1 MVIGISAILSKAI
14 EHSHSIALGALL
26 LLGYGCA
33 ESEQSASKIYAI
45 PKEALVM
52 HGELQRLS
60 SNTIMTIS
68 GDGKAAGGAYCDP
81 GSDAACS
88 QSKLR
93 ELALQNCR
101 ANGGH
106 NCVVFAVGDQI
117 IVKYVVIGLCTLQDG
132 SRTVTSEAGC
142 HDSNGTFTSLP
153 VAAPPI
159 PTQPETIETAEKNP
173 ADLALENTLIDWVK
187 DHQPEFRRMLDSHLR
202 QRGIM
207 PSDSTGELGVNS
219 VGTIAASHHR
229 DQEYEITVHYVLTR
243 GGLPE
248 TMQTYQ
254 HPQVHYDQQ
263 QSFTVRFDGTRIQ
276 FL

>member
-1 MVIGISAILSKAI
+1 MEIGISAILPKAI
-14 EHSHSIALGALL
+14 ERSHSMALAALL

-33 ESEQSASKIYAI
+33 ESERSADKIYAV
-45 PKEALVM
+45 PQEALVM
-52 HGELQRLS
+52 HRDLQRLS
-60 SNTIMTIS
+60 SQTIMTIS
-68 GDGKAAGGAYCDP
+68 SDSKAAGGAYCDP

-88 QSKLR
+88 PGKLR
-93 ELALQNCR
+93 ELAMQNCR

-106 NCVVFAVGDQI
+106 DCVVFAVGDQI

-132 SRTVTSEAGC
+132 SRTVTSEVGC

-153 VAAPPI
+153 IAAPPL
-159 PTQPETIETAEKNP
+159 PAQTHTIETAKKDP
-173 ADLALENTLIDWVK
+173 ADLALESTLVDWVK
-187 DHQPEFRRMLDSHLR
+187 NHQPEFRRMLDSHLR

-207 PSDSTGELGVNS
+207 PSDPTGELGVNS
-219 VGTIAASHHR
+219 VGSIAASHQR
-229 DQEYEITVHYVLTR
+229 DQEYEIQVHYVLTR

-254 HPQVHYDQQ
+254 HPQVRYDQQ
-263 QSFTVRFDGTRIQ
+263 QSFTVQFDGTGLQ